1 VVGLSTELDE
11 LRVLLE
17 NCRGVIEVLAQR
29 AGQLAGATA
38 QKDAELAKFRED
50 TVAKD
55 READE
60 DLERITG
67 VLEQIKER
75 RRHGQ
80 QA

>member
-1 VVGLSTELDE
+1 MLGLLTELDE

-17 NCRGVIEVLAQR
+17 NRRGVIEVLARR

-38 QKDAELAKFRED
+38 QKDAEMAKVRED
-50 TVAKD
+50 GVAKD
-55 READE
+55 REAEE
-60 DLERITG
+60 DIEQIMG